1 MDFQRHFYCV
11 FFYTNISFC
20 KSSHQNLAGNPVKLF
35 HKMARE
41 TVKRDAE
48 SVWKERERERISLC
62 CLILLEN
69 LQILTPLEKV
79 P

>member
-48 SVWKERERERISLC
+48 SVWKERERENKSL
-62 CLILLEN
+62 LFN
-69 LQILTPLEKV
+69 FTRKFTDFDTFTKTA
-79 P
+79 